1 MECPIIPLKDKVV
14 ILPHEEEEQKYGN
27 IIVPNTGQEKP
38 EIGKVMAVGPGR
50 VSDEGTLIPTNVKV
64 GQNVIVPK
72 FGAQIVVIENETY
85 IVTSENDILGII
97 KNKEQGGN
105 LPTSTKDGVT
115 VAKTIELKDPIEN
128 LGAQMVKQ
136 AAVQTGDIAGD
147 GTTTSTLLAKELIE
161 KGMNNLTQKRNAVA
175 IKKGMEK
182 ATKMIINSLKEI
194 STDISSEDQI
204 KQVATI
210 SANNDE
216 EVGNLIAAA
225 MDKVG
230 IEGVVTVEES
240 KSYETTLETVEG
252 MQFDRGYKSP
262 YFVTDNS
269 SMQAQLDDPYI
280 LLYDGKISAVKEL
293 LPILENVSQQNKSL
307 FIIAE
312 DIDGEALAAMIVN
325 KMRGILKC
333 CAVKA
338 PDFGERRT
346 HILEDIA
353 TLTGGTVIS
362 KQKGMRLDKI
372 TFDDL
377 GTSRGVTIEKE
388 RTTIVDGNG
397 TEESIT
403 ARLEEIKDQIDRA
416 DSNYAIETLQ
426 NRLAKMAGGV
436 AVINVGGFTETEM
449 KEKKDRVD
457 DALHATRAALD
468 EGIVP
473 GGGTALLQA
482 RNNINIS
489 LNDKD
494 EQIGVE
500 ILLNAIEKP
509 FIQILLNAGIEK
521 YHSIL
526 SKCENSTKGY
536 NIKTEKYVNMIKDGI
551 IDPTKVTRIALENAV
566 SVAGTMLIT
575 ECTIVDDP
583 KKEKNNEVPMMG
595 M

>member
-1 MECPIIPLKDKVV
+1 MSKIIETGSNSRTKLLSGVEQLAGAVVATLGPNGRNVV
-14 ILPHEEEEQKYGN
+14 I
-27 IIVPNTGQEKP
+27 
-38 EIGKVMAVGPGR
+38 
-50 VSDEGTLIPTNVKV
+50 
-64 GQNVIVPK
+64 
-72 FGAQIVVIENETY
+72 AQ
-85 IVTSENDILGII
+85 
-97 KNKEQGGN
+97 QGGN
-105 LPTSTKDGVT
+105 LPQSTKDGVT
-115 VAKTIELKDPIEN
+115 VAKTVTLKDPVEN

-136 AAVQTGDIAGD
+136 AAIQTGDSAGD
-147 GTTTSTLLAKELIE
+147 GTTTSTLLARELIKE
-161 KGMNNLTQKRNAVA
+161 GMNHLSQKHNAVA

-182 ATKMIINSLKEI
+182 TSKAIVSYLKGM

-204 KQVATI
+204 KQVGTI
-210 SANNDE
+210 SANNDV
-216 EVGNLIAAA
+216 EVGNLISAAI
-225 MDKVG
+225 DKVG
-230 IEGVVTVEES
+230 LDGVVTVEES

-269 SMQAQLDDPYI
+269 TMQAQLDEPYI
-280 LLYDGKISAVKEL
+280 LLYDGKISQVKEL
-293 LPILENVSQQNKSL
+293 LPILESVSQQNKSL
-307 FIIAE
+307 LIISE

-388 RTTIVDGNG
+388 KTTIVDGNG
-397 TEESIT
+397 TEEAIK
-403 ARLEEIKDQIDRA
+403 ARLEEVKDQIERA
-416 DSNYAIETLQ
+416 ESKYAVEQLQ
-426 NRLAKMAGGV
+426 SRLAKMAGGI
-436 AVINVGGFTETEM
+436 AIINVGGYTETEM
-449 KEKKDRVD
+449 KEKVDRVD

-468 EGIVP
+468 EGVVA
-473 GGGTALLQA
+473 GGGVALLQA
-482 RNNINIS
+482 KSKLTTANQ
-489 LNDKD
+489 LELEGD
-494 EQIGVE
+494 ETIGAE

-509 FIQILLNAGIEK
+509 FIQILLNAGIDK
-521 YHSIL
+521 YHGIL
-526 SKCENSTKGY
+526 DKISNQEDNNNTGY
-536 NIKTEKYVNMIKDGI
+536 NIKTGEYVDMIEAGI
-551 IDPTKVTRIALENAV
+551 IDPTKVTRTALENAV

-583 KKEKNNEVPMMG
+583 KEKDEVDPMSMMG
-595 M
+595 GM

>member
-1 MECPIIPLKDKVV
+1 MSKIIKSGENSRAKLLKRASQLAEAVVTTLGPNGRNVV
-14 ILPHEEEEQKYGN
+14 I
-27 IIVPNTGQEKP
+27 
-38 EIGKVMAVGPGR
+38 
-50 VSDEGTLIPTNVKV
+50 
-64 GQNVIVPK
+64 
-72 FGAQIVVIENETY
+72 AQ
-85 IVTSENDILGII
+85 
-97 KNKEQGGN
+97 QGGN

-115 VAKTIELKDPIEN
+115 VAKTIILKDPVEN

-307 FIIAE
+307 LIIAE

-372 TFDDL
+372 TFDQL
-377 GTSRGVTIEKE
+377 GTSRGVK
-388 RTTIVDGNG
+388 
-397 TEESIT
+397 
-403 ARLEEIKDQIDRA
+403 LKKIKQ
-416 DSNYAIETLQ
+416 L
-426 NRLAKMAGGV
+426 
-436 AVINVGGFTETEM
+436 
-449 KEKKDRVD
+449 
-457 DALHATRAALD
+457 
-468 EGIVP
+468 
-473 GGGTALLQA
+473 
-482 RNNINIS
+482 
-489 LNDKD
+489 
-494 EQIGVE
+494 
-500 ILLNAIEKP
+500 
-509 FIQILLNAGIEK
+509 
-521 YHSIL
+521 
-526 SKCENSTKGY
+526 
-536 NIKTEKYVNMIKDGI
+536 
-551 IDPTKVTRIALENAV
+551 
-566 SVAGTMLIT
+566 
-575 ECTIVDDP
+575 
-583 KKEKNNEVPMMG
+583 
-595 M
+595 

>member
-1 MECPIIPLKDKVV
+1 MTMSKIINTGGESREKLLNGVNQLADAVVSTLGPNGRNVV
-14 ILPHEEEEQKYGN
+14 IAQ
-27 IIVPNTGQEKP
+27 
-38 EIGKVMAVGPGR
+38 PGGMNP
-50 VSDEGTLIPTNVKV
+50 S
-64 GQNVIVPK
+64 
-72 FGAQIVVIENETY
+72 
-85 IVTSENDILGII
+85 
-97 KNKEQGGN
+97 
-105 LPTSTKDGVT
+105 STKDGVT
-115 VAKTIELKDPIEN
+115 VAKSVELEDPVEN
-128 LGAQMVKQ
+128 MGAQIVKQ
-136 AAVQTGDIAGD
+136 AAIKTADKAGD
-147 GTTTSTLLAKELIE
+147 GTTTSTLLTKELLTE
-161 KGMNNLTQKRNAVA
+161 GMKHLSAGNRNAVSIKRGMDKAAKA
-175 IKKGMEK
+175 IV
-182 ATKMIINSLKEI
+182 NYLKEL

-204 KQVATI
+204 EQVATI
-210 SANNDE
+210 SSNNDPE
-216 EVGNLIAAA
+216 IGKLIATA

-230 IEGVVTVEES
+230 REGVVTVEES
-240 KSYETTLETVEG
+240 KTNETTLETVEG

-269 SMQAQLDDPYI
+269 TMQAQLDDPYI

-293 LPILENVSQQNKSL
+293 LPILEGVSQQNKSML
-307 FIIAE
+307 IIAE

-362 KQKGMRLDKI
+362 KQKGMRLDKA
-372 TFDDL
+372 TFDQL
-377 GTSRGVTIEKE
+377 GTSRGVTVSKEK
-388 RTTIVDGNG
+388 TTIVDGNG
-397 TEESIT
+397 TEEAIT
-403 ARLEEIKDQIDRA
+403 ARLEEVKDQIERA
-416 DSNYAIETLQ
+416 ESNYAVEQLQ

-449 KEKKDRVD
+449 KERKDRVD

-473 GGGTALLQA
+473 GGGVALLRAKHMLCEANQ
-482 RNNINIS
+482 
-489 LNDKD
+489 LECEGD
-494 EQIGVE
+494 ETIGSA

-509 FIQILLNAGIEK
+509 FCQILKNAGIEK

-526 SKCENSTKGY
+526 AAVEHDFKGY
-536 NIKTEKYVNMIKDGI
+536 NIKTGEYVDMVEEGI
-551 IDPTKVTRIALENAV
+551 IDPTKVTRTALENAV

-583 KKEKNNEVPMMG
+583 EEDKEVDPMSMMG

>member
-1 MECPIIPLKDKVV
+1 MSKIIETGSDSRTKLLKGVNKLANAVVATLGPNGRNVV
-14 ILPHEEEEQKYGN
+14 I
-27 IIVPNTGQEKP
+27 
-38 EIGKVMAVGPGR
+38 
-50 VSDEGTLIPTNVKV
+50 
-64 GQNVIVPK
+64 
-72 FGAQIVVIENETY
+72 AQ
-85 IVTSENDILGII
+85 
-97 KNKEQGGN
+97 QHGN

-115 VAKTIELKDPIEN
+115 VAKTVALKDPVEN

-136 AAVQTGDIAGD
+136 AAIKTGDNAGD
-147 GTTTSTLLAKELIE
+147 GTTTATLLAKELISE
-161 KGMNNLTQKRNAVA
+161 GMNHTNLSQKHNAVA
-175 IKKGMEK
+175 IKRGMDKTAKEIVK
-182 ATKMIINSLKEI
+182 YLKEM
-194 STDISSEDQI
+194 STDIASEDQI

-225 MDKVG
+225 IDKVG
-230 IEGVVTVEES
+230 REGVVTVEES

-269 SMQAQLDDPYI
+269 SMQAQLDEPYI
-280 LLYDGKISAVKEL
+280 LLYDGKINAVKEL
-293 LPILENVSQQNKSL
+293 LPILEAVSQQNKAL
-307 FIIAE
+307 LIVAE

-325 KMRGILKC
+325 KMRSILKC

-346 HILEDIA
+346 HILEDMA
-353 TLTGGTVIS
+353 TLTGGTLIS

-372 TFDDL
+372 TFDQL
-377 GTSRGVTIEKE
+377 GTARGVTVEKDK
-388 RTTIVDGNG
+388 TTIVDGNG
-397 TEESIT
+397 IEENIV
-403 ARLEEIKDQIDRA
+403 ARLEEIKEQIERA
-416 DSNYAIETLQ
+416 ESNYAVEQLQ
-426 NRLAKMAGGV
+426 QRLAKMAGGV

-449 KEKKDRVD
+449 KERKDRVD

-468 EGIVP
+468 EGIVA
-473 GGGTALLQA
+473 GGGVALLEA
-482 RNNINIS
+482 RAKLIEKNS
-489 LNDKD
+489 LICEGD
-494 EQIGVE
+494 ETIGAE

-509 FIQILLNAGIEK
+509 FIQILKNAGIEK

-526 SKCENSTKGY
+526 SAVEHDFKGY
-536 NIKTEKYVNMIKDGI
+536 NIKSESYVDMVKEGI
-551 IDPTKVTRIALENAV
+551 IDPTKVTRTALENAV

-583 KKEKNNEVPMMG
+583 EEDKEADPMSMMG

>member
-1 MECPIIPLKDKVV
+1 MSKIIETGSDSRAKLLRGVEKLAKAVVTTLGPNGRNVV
-14 ILPHEEEEQKYGN
+14 I
-27 IIVPNTGQEKP
+27 
-38 EIGKVMAVGPGR
+38 
-50 VSDEGTLIPTNVKV
+50 
-64 GQNVIVPK
+64 
-72 FGAQIVVIENETY
+72 AQ
-85 IVTSENDILGII
+85 
-97 KNKEQGGN
+97 QGGN
-105 LPTSTKDGVT
+105 LPQSTKDGVT
-115 VAKTIELKDPIEN
+115 VAKTVTLKDPVEN

-136 AAVQTGDIAGD
+136 AAVQTGDSAGD
-147 GTTTSTLLAKELIE
+147 GTTTSTLLAKELIAE
-161 KGMNNLTQKRNAVA
+161 GMNHLSQKHNAVA
-175 IKKGMEK
+175 IKRGMDKTAREIVK
-182 ATKMIINSLKEI
+182 HLKEM

-216 EVGNLIAAA
+216 EVGNLITAA

-230 IEGVVTVEES
+230 REGVVTVEES

-269 SMQAQLDDPYI
+269 TMQAQLDDPYI
-280 LLYDGKISAVKEL
+280 LLYDGRISAVKEL
-293 LPILENVSQQNKSL
+293 LPILEAVSQQNKSL
-307 FIIAE
+307 VIISE

-353 TLTGGTVIS
+353 TLTGGTLIS
-362 KQKGMRLDKI
+362 KQKGHRLDKI
-372 TFDDL
+372 TFDQL
-377 GTSRGVTIEKE
+377 GTCRGITVEKE

-403 ARLEEIKDQIDRA
+403 ARLEEIKDQIERA
-416 DSNYAIETLQ
+416 ESNYAVETLQ

-436 AVINVGGFTETEM
+436 AVINVGGYTETEM

-468 EGIVP
+468 EGIVA
-473 GGGTALLQA
+473 GGGVALLEA
-482 RNNINIS
+482 RHKLVEANQVVMEG
-489 LNDKD
+489 D
-494 EQIGVE
+494 ETIGAE

-509 FIQILLNAGIEK
+509 FIQILKNAGIDK
-521 YHSIL
+521 YHGIL
-526 SKCENSTKGY
+526 AAVEHDFKGY
-536 NIKTEKYVNMIKDGI
+536 NIKTDQYVDMIEEGI
-551 IDPTKVTRIALENAV
+551 IDPTKVTRTALENAV

-583 KKEKNNEVPMMG
+583 DKKDEGAMPMMG